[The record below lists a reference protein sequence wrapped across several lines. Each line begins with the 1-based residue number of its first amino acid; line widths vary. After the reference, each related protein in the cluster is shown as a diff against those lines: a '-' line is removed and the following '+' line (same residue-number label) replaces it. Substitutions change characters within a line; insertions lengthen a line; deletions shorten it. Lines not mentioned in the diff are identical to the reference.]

1 MSAAEVG
8 TPVRVV
14 EIDRSR
20 PDLDAAVEAVLSS
33 PGASRRVLHTLAR
46 RALSGT
52 LTGTE
57 WLPVTDFFRRYR
69 RP

>member
-14 EIDRSR
+14 TIDKSR
-20 PDLDAAVEAVLSS
+20 PDLDAAVEAVLDS

-46 RALSGT
+46 RYRAGSLAGT
-52 LTGTE
+52 Q
-57 WLPVTDFFRRYR
+57 WLPVTDFFDRGGRV
-69 RP
+69 